1 MRKIT
6 SYLVTFLL
14 ANIITIGAFAQN
26 VTINGNV
33 RNSNSKEG
41 SGAVSVIV
49 KGEDIGTFTDDK
61 GNFRITVKKLPVTL
75 LISSVGYELQEVTV
89 SNVAQTLQVEF
100 KPTNILGQEV
110 VVAANRVPQKIMES
124 PVSIERISAANI
136 RNSPVASFY
145 EVVTSTPFSVVTTS

>member
-1 MRKIT
+1 MRKVT
-6 SYLVTFLL
+6 SYLVAFLL

-33 RNSNSKEG
+33 RNSSTKEG

-49 KGEDIGTFTDDK
+49 KGEDNGTFTDDK

-89 SNVAQTLQVEF
+89 SNAASLTQVEF
-100 KPTNILGQEV
+100 SPTNALGQEV

-124 PVSIERISAANI
+124 PVSI
-136 RNSPVASFY
+136 
-145 EVVTSTPFSVVTTS
+145 